1 MEAIKVKRN
10 PPQNIIHPIPPH
22 NGFGSE
28 EDSLLNVKYLDPNG
42 KIREYVSDKFKRD
55 KHILRFNAKLIS
67 SIPSD
72 E

>member
-28 EDSLLNVKYLDPNG
+28 EDSMLNV
-42 KIREYVSDKFKRD
+42 V
-55 KHILRFNAKLIS
+55 LRPKWK
-67 SIPSD
+67 D
-72 E
+72 T